1 MSSFVPR
8 RSPRGFT
15 LIELLVVIAIIAIL
29 IGLLLPAVQ
38 KVREAAARAKC
49 TNNLKQIGTAFHN
62 YHSTFERFPAGFNS
76 QSVSLDSESTGPG
89 WGWAAIILPFI
100 EQDNLYRQI
109 NQNLDIAD
117 PVHANVRVQVLNTYL
132 CPSDAPPQRVISL
145 AGAGLSPICDVAY
158 ANYVGVGGTFEVSVF
173 PDTNTGV
180 FLRDRTLKS
189 RGFKVT
195 DITDGSSNTMIGTER
210 ESKRSPKTTWVGAV
224 TGTRVQPINPAFDE
238 EESHILCTTNT
249 GEAIEGRTPNNALG
263 HVEDA
268 SSKHIG
274 GVNILLGDGSVRFL
288 RQTISPVT
296 WKALGTRAGG
306 EVNLNLD

>member
-49 TNNLKQIGTAFHN
+49 TNNLKQIGIAFQN
-62 YHSTFERFPAGFNS
+62 YHSTYDRFPAGFNS

-89 WGWAAIILPFI
+89 WGWSAIILPFI

-109 NQNLDIAD
+109 NQNLDITD
-117 PVHANVRVQVLNTYL
+117 PVHANVRVQILNTYL
-132 CPSDAPPQRVISL
+132 CPSDAPPRPIVSL
-145 AGAGLSPICDVAY
+145 TGAGLSPICDVAY

-195 DITDGSSNTMIGTER
+195 DITDGSSNTMICTER
-210 ESKRSPKTTWVGAV
+210 ESKRSPQTTWVGAV
-224 TGTRVQPINPAFDE
+224 TGTRVQPLNPAFGE

-288 RQTISPVT
+288 RDSISPVT
-296 WKALGTRAGG
+296 WQALGTRVGG
-306 EVNLNLD
+306 EVNVNLD